1 MYIYVAFSFWPNI
14 DKASVVFFLKENL
27 LFFLK
32 DVVFSFFFEWI
43 LKDVVDKLT
52 SHKWS
57 WSVQGRDRG
66 PDDAGL
72 VVLWAEINR
81 ARAQIGP
88 VLLYLHFSFSQSRE
102 KGLSSGSLRRS
113 NSKFHFPILAVAGL
127 SLAHQPSQSL
137 AGGTLALPCPSGRA
151 TSKHHQCTA
160 SSSSSISPTH
170 RSRSYSLPSYGG
182 GQ

>member
-1 MYIYVAFSFWPNI
+1 M
-14 DKASVVFFLKENL
+14 
-27 LFFLK
+27 LFF
-32 DVVFSFFFEWI
+32 FFFEWI
-43 LKDVVDKLT
+43 LKDVVDKFT

-137 AGGTLALPCPSGRA
+137 AGGTLAPPCPSHQEHQHTSAPPPRRPPSRLGTEGGATVYGVTGRV
-151 TSKHHQCTA
+151 
-160 SSSSSISPTH
+160 IN
-170 RSRSYSLPSYGG
+170 PS
-182 GQ
+182 

>member
-1 MYIYVAFSFWPNI
+1 M
-14 DKASVVFFLKENL
+14 
-27 LFFLK
+27 LFF
-32 DVVFSFFFEWI
+32 FFFEWI

-52 SHKWS
+52 SHRWS

-113 NSKFHFPILAVAGL
+113 NSKFHFPILASRRPL
-127 SLAHQPSQSL
+127 SRSPTFPVSRRRDLGA
-137 AGGTLALPCPSGRA
+137 ALPEPPG
-151 TSKHHQCTA
+151 TPVHQCTA
-160 SSSSSISPTH
+160 SSPSSISLRH
-170 RSRSYSLPSYGG
+170 RRRSYSLRSHGEGDKP
-182 GQ
+182 